1 MFKQITM
8 NQDKKIKVL
17 IIEDDSYI
25 SDMYRIK
32 LELENFE
39 VLIAKDGII
48 GIEMMKKQ
56 KPDIVLLDIVMPK
69 VDGFSVLKKI
79 KKNIELKEIPV
90 VFLTNLGQ
98 KENVERGFEL
108 GANSYIIKAH
118 FTPSE
123 VVEKIKGIL
132 KKGV

>member
-1 MFKQITM
+1 M
-8 NQDKKIKVL
+8 NENKKTKVL

-32 LELENFE
+32 LESENFE
-39 VLIAKDGII
+39 VATAEDGII
-48 GIEMMKKQ
+48 GIKMLKKQ
-56 KPDIVLLDIVMPK
+56 KPDIILLDVVMPK
-69 VDGFSVLKKI
+69 MDGFDVLKTI
-79 KKNIELKEIPV
+79 KKNVELKEVPV
-90 VFLTNLGQ
+90 VLLTNLSQ

-108 GANSYIIKAH
+108 GADSYIIKAH

-132 KKGV
+132 KKH